1 MRSWVF
7 HPLIFYPLA
16 LLLAGLAI
24 TVSLKP
30 QAWPREPAP
39 VAAASTQGALV
50 FGGEAFD
57 SPQPSPDQN
66 LTVIRDFW
74 GKAQTLRIAVHQ
86 DQPQPPTPNDRG
98 VRLLLTP
105 QDAAA
110 LNGRPLTVEVS
121 FDALPVN
128 AAQALAISVQGEGP
142 VAWASQPLPNENAT
156 LRFELPAQANP
167 NAIGLRAIN
176 AGGNAAFGVEITRI
190 RIIPHA

>member
-16 LLLAGLAI
+16 LLLAVLAV

-39 VAAASTQGALV
+39 VASANAQGALV
-50 FGGEAFD
+50 YAGEAFN

-66 LTVIRDFW
+66 LTVIRDYW
-74 GKAQTLRIAVHQ
+74 GKAQTLRIAVHE
-86 DQPQPPTPNDRG
+86 DQQLPPTPNDRG

-110 LNGRPLTVEVS
+110 LNGRLLTVEVS

-128 AAQALAISVQGEGP
+128 AAQALAVSVQGDGP
-142 VAWASQPLPNENAT
+142 VAWASQPLPNQNAT

-176 AGGNAAFGVEITRI
+176 AGGDAAFGVEITRI

>member
-7 HPLIFYPLA
+7 HPVIFYPLA

-24 TVSLKP
+24 VVSLKP

-50 FGGEAFD
+50 FGGEAFN

-66 LTVIRDFW
+66 ITVVRDYW
-74 GKAQTLRIAVHQ
+74 GKAEALRVAVHQ
-86 DQPQPPTPNDRG
+86 DHPQPPTPNDRG

-110 LNGRPLTVEVS
+110 LAGRPLTVEVS
-121 FDALPVN
+121 FNALPVN
-128 AAQALAISVQGEGP
+128 MAQALAVSVQSDGP
-142 VAWASQPLPNENAT
+142 VTWLSQPLPQENAMV
-156 LRFELPAQANP
+156 RYEVPAQANP

-176 AGGNAAFGVEITRI
+176 TGGDAAFGLEITRI